1 MNQKLQEKLLVT
13 LKLLALARLGIF
25 IPIPGIDHNTFYN
38 NVQQNS
44 FVNFLNIFSGGGF
57 STIGVC
63 ALGIVPYINSSIFMQ
78 FGVKIFPYLEKLQ
91 EEEGESGR
99 QKITQLTRYLTFV
112 WALIQSVAI
121 TFWIRPYVFNWN
133 FSFILDTILALTAGS
148 LIILW
153 ISDLITKDG
162 IGNGVSLL
170 IFQNIVAGIP
180 KTIEQSIAGQSFV
193 ILAVKAVLI
202 IVLFS
207 LIILMAIFI
216 QEGTRRIK
224 IVSIKQLGLSE
235 NISESSYLPL
245 KLNNGNVMPIV
256 FASALM
262 AIPPYFLKFINNT
275 GFINL
280 INEIRQPLYIISYGI
295 LIVFFS
301 YFYILLN
308 LNPNDISKNLKKMG
322 VSIVGVRPGKITVQ
336 YLLNKLTFIGA
347 ILLFFLAIIPYITGS
362 VTKINMLK
370 GLGVTSLMILVGVSI
385 DFAKQ
390 IQTYLIS
397 QKYDEMTK

>member
-1 MNQKLQEKLLVT
+1 M
-13 LKLLALARLGIF
+13 
-25 IPIPGIDHNTFYN
+25 
-38 NVQQNS
+38 QQNS

-216 QEGTRRIK
+216 QEGTRVRF
-224 IVSIKQLGLSE
+224 
-235 NISESSYLPL
+235 
-245 KLNNGNVMPIV
+245 V
-256 FASALM
+256 FR
-262 AIPPYFLKFINNT
+262 
-275 GFINL
+275 L
-280 INEIRQPLYIISYGI
+280 II
-295 LIVFFS
+295 
-301 YFYILLN
+301 
-308 LNPNDISKNLKKMG
+308 
-322 VSIVGVRPGKITVQ
+322 
-336 YLLNKLTFIGA
+336 
-347 ILLFFLAIIPYITGS
+347 
-362 VTKINMLK
+362 
-370 GLGVTSLMILVGVSI
+370 
-385 DFAKQ
+385 
-390 IQTYLIS
+390 
-397 QKYDEMTK
+397 